1 VTHDRD
7 DDGTPSQPVRE
18 DRDETV
24 VGASDIPRVGNDARI
39 EHLHKLLILHTVQT
53 TVRGDQMMTS
63 SLACMQT
70 YPRYKEYARLH
81 PCKAAMSGYL

>member
-1 VTHDRD
+1 MTHDRD
-7 DDGTPSQPVRE
+7 DDGTSGQPVRE

-24 VGASDIPRVGNDARI
+24 VGAPDVPRVGDDARI

-53 TVRGDQMMTS
+53 TVRGGRMTTS
-63 SLACMQT
+63 SLAGMRTC
-70 YPRYKEYARLH
+70 PLHKEYACLH